1 MKNYYIPS
9 IWVIRKANIFLFWNL
24 IKLNFPK
31 IKNGDT
37 IRVGLKIKEGEKERT
52 QYYEGVTISK
62 KNFGINKTITLRR
75 VVQGIGLERIF
86 LINSP
91 RIVFLEIKKSAKVR
105 RSKLYYLR
113 NLSGKATRL
122 K

>member
-1 MKNYYIPS
+1 MAY
-9 IWVIRKANIFLFWNL
+9 FLTILNLL
-24 IKLNFPK
+24 IKKIEQNYLKSDFPNVK
-31 IKNGDT
+31 VGDT
-37 IRVGLKIKEGEKERT
+37 IRLGLKIKEGEKERT

-62 KNFGINKTITLRR
+62 KNFGINKTITVRR
-75 VVQGIGLERIF
+75 VVQGVGLERLFI
-86 LINSP
+86 INSP

>member
-1 MKNYYIPS
+1 MAY
-9 IWVIRKANIFLFWNL
+9 FLTILNLL
-24 IKLNFPK
+24 IKKIEQHYLKSDFPNVK
-31 IKNGDT
+31 VGDT
-37 IRVGLKIKEGEKERT
+37 IRLGLKIKEGEKERT

-62 KNFGINKTITLRR
+62 KNFGVNKTITVRR
-75 VVQGIGLERIF
+75 VVQGVGLERLFI
-86 LINSP
+86 INSP

>member
-1 MKNYYIPS
+1 MVY
-9 IWVIRKANIFLFWNL
+9 FLTILNLL
-24 IKLNFPK
+24 IKKIEQNYLKSDFPNVK
-31 IKNGDT
+31 VGDT
-37 IRVGLKIKEGEKERT
+37 IRLGLKIKEGEKERT

-62 KNFGINKTITLRR
+62 KNFGINKTITVRR
-75 VVQGIGLERIF
+75 VVQGVGLERLFI
-86 LINSP
+86 INSP

-105 RSKLYYLR
+105 RAKLYYLR